1 MEYKK
6 WISNYNSKEYNEYLK
21 YISIYNIYKN
31 KILKNKKNTKD
42 NSYSE
47 DKNTLQVKYKD
58 NELIIKKPVYKFIK
72 TELDNCIE
80 EKENLLLKY
89 KILKN
94 KILINDDKSVITDY
108 KSIIN
113 KLTKIDN
120 KITNIIEYYIKI
132 NINIKNNIKE
142 NIKEKNELEL
152 KKKELYLNFLNTSS
166 TIDKQIYIE
175 TYLDYIKKQNILAD
189 NDDYLID
196 YYIEELPKIIKKN
209 DVLVDEVKI
218 KKIKQKKKKNINDEI
233 NILNDKIKKELE
245 KEINNTGIYN
255 VKDEIE
261 KNLFLEFIKLFNFEN
276 KQECSNK
283 NKTDKGYMK
292 KNEIIKIIKNNKKL
306 LKLMPNN
313 FENKKK
319 KELCEILFNLK

>member
-47 DKNTLQVKYKD
+47 DKDTLQVKYKD
-58 NELIIKKPVYKFIK
+58 NEIIIKKPVYKFIK
-72 TELDNCIE
+72 NELDNCIE

-132 NINIKNNIKE
+132 NIDIKNNIKE

-166 TIDKQIYIE
+166 TIDKKIYIE

-218 KKIKQKKKKNINDEI
+218 KKVKQKKKKNINDEI

-245 KEINNTGIYN
+245 KEINNTGIDN
-255 VKDEIE
+255 VKNEIE

-292 KNEIIKIIKNNKKL
+292 KTEIIKIIKNNKKL

>member
-47 DKNTLQVKYKD
+47 DKDTLQVKYKD
-58 NELIIKKPVYKFIK
+58 NEIIIKKPVYKFIK
-72 TELDNCIE
+72 TELDICIE

-132 NINIKNNIKE
+132 NIDIKNNIKE

-166 TIDKQIYIE
+166 TIDKKIYIE

-209 DVLVDEVKI
+209 DVLVDEIKI
-218 KKIKQKKKKNINDEI
+218 KKVKQKKKKNINDEI

-245 KEINNTGIYN
+245 KEINNTGIDN

-292 KNEIIKIIKNNKKL
+292 KSEIIKIIKNNKKL